1 MVMVT
6 RAGVNIRVIGQFPCI
21 LPECPT
27 TGVLERSLCPDIS
40 YSTAEQL
47 EPSYKLFPATD
58 KAQIEWW
65 LSLHSSTRCQTTL
78 MLRWLQLDSPWT
90 PCRVHTQL
98 RLSCMYICSWHD
110 GSIKS
115 ENVVTKSF
123 MLCHLLIL
131 TSVMWLAQ
139 QALDLSFYVVARHN
153 DRQVLNNYFEPCK
166 RNKLRTVIRPAV
178 QLLQIQE
185 VRTWPHSNVQF
196 ASCLHPIFSTGSNST
211 LLYFCDSKQ
220 RPTERTTLVLF
231 IHSCFINRRLT

>member
-1 MVMVT
+1 MVSRGQYNGRSSVNF
-6 RAGVNIRVIGQFPCI
+6 RAYCLNVRPQVYLSSHYVQTYPI
-21 LPECPT
+21 
-27 TGVLERSLCPDIS
+27 

-47 EPSYKLFPATD
+47 EPFYKLFPATD

-78 MLRWLQLDSPWT
+78 MLWWLQLDSPWT

-115 ENVVTKSF
+115 ENVLTKSF

-139 QALDLSFYVVARHN
+139 QALDLSFYVVACHN
-153 DRQVLNNYFEPCK
+153 DRQVLNNYFEPWVSTDWP
-166 RNKLRTVIRPAV
+166 LPLYGFGSTTARPH
-178 QLLQIQE
+178 L
-185 VRTWPHSNVQF
+185 
-196 ASCLHPIFSTGSNST
+196 
-211 LLYFCDSKQ
+211 
-220 RPTERTTLVLF
+220 
-231 IHSCFINRRLT
+231 RRL